1 MAKSRYVQFRL
12 SEEQEMWLEE
22 LAEDYGMDKSKL
34 ILFSLEYIRENR
46 PQFVIRPQG
55 KELAL
60 AAMDGGQ

>member
-12 SEEQEMWLEE
+12 TDEENDWLEE

-55 KELAL
+55 KEFAL
-60 AAMDGGQ
+60 AGMTA

>member
-12 SEEQEMWLEE
+12 SDEEEKWLEE
-22 LAEDYGMDKSKL
+22 LAQDYGMDKSKL

-60 AAMDGGQ
+60 AGMTA